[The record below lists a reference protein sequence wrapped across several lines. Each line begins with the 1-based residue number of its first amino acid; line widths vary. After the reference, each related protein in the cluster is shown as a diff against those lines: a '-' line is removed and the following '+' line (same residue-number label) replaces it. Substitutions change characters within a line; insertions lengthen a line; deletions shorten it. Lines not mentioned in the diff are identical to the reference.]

1 MMRSMNSAVSALK
14 AHQAKMD
21 VIGNNISNVNT
32 HGFKGSRVT
41 FNDVLSQTLRGASSS
56 QGGRSGT
63 NPQQV
68 GLGVSIGA
76 IDTIHTRGTPDRTD
90 VPTDVMI
97 NGDGFFIVSDDASF
111 LNRSYTRLGAFTLD
125 NTGNLNLGGYRV
137 LGYRV
142 EEDTIGENPKYGTS
156 LEGLVIS
163 NAMTFPAQV
172 TGVSLPYSAADAS
185 KERDVRVQGTINAD
199 LGLEANVTPKDTS
212 VPADGVPDEWLVSS
226 DKLQTDAHYVTVY
239 DELGGEHELKL
250 TFRRQFK
257 PGFTYDWPSERFT
270 AVPAPGAGG
279 FADINNPNMAEAI
292 LPNSWD
298 LIIEPVDGSERISV
312 DGGGPLALVNQTVTF
327 TGGNIDLSRLNIEFS
342 NSDGSGVFANGA
354 GTFNFNLSFE
364 DDKGE
369 SSLKQYSTDD
379 TTMNL
384 AALTGYK
391 QGKLSTYNI
400 GTNGEIMA
408 VFTNGQKSPIGQI
421 ALAKFKNAAGLQKT
435 QDNLFIRTSNSG
447 TASIGTPG
455 SGGFAE
461 VQSARLEMSNVD
473 LAQEFTTMITTQ
485 RGYQANS
492 RVITTTDEMIQ
503 ELVNLKR

>member
-172 TGVSLPYSAADAS
+172 TGVSNPYAAAAPLGPS
-185 KERDVRVQGTINAD
+185 TERDVSVTGTINAD
-199 LGLEANVTPKDTS
+199 LGLDASVTAKDTN
-212 VPADGVPDEWLVSS
+212 ADNNADEWLISAEN
-226 DKLQTDAHYVTVY
+226 LQTDSYYVTVY

-250 TFRRQFK
+250 TFRRKFRE
-257 PGFTYDWPSERFT
+257 PTFVYDWTTEQFT
-270 AVPAPGAGG
+270 AQG
-279 FADINNPNMAEAI
+279 FADINNPDISEAI
-292 LPNSWD
+292 LPNEWD
-298 LIIEPVDGSERISV
+298 LVIESITGSDQILLDGVAGAVTDTVIT
-312 DGGGPLALVNQTVTF
+312 DVTF
-327 TGGNIDLSRLNIEFS
+327 TGGNVDLSRVNIELS
-342 NSDGSGVFANGA
+342 QPGGFANGA
-354 GTFNFNLSFE
+354 GTFNFNLSFQDE
-364 DDKGE
+364 KGDAL
-369 SSLKQYSTDD
+369 LKQYSTDD

-435 QDNLFIRTSNSG
+435 QDNLFIRTANSG